1 MERIASAYE
10 LTERGVSWGGN
21 SLTTTDVA
29 LANGYVS
36 IQDGKCDPSRI
47 SHDDRLVATK
57 AAQKIVDIVEDAVDR
72 MKTVAGPV
80 VVILVGGGGIIIP
93 KSRYSTFKGASEV
106 MRPDLFQYANAIGAA
121 ISQTSGE
128 IDRVFSYENS
138 TREKVVQEAIELSRL
153 DAIRAG
159 AVAETVKVVEV
170 DQIPMSYVSANA
182 LRIRVKT
189 VGSVDLG

>member
-1 MERIASAYE
+1 
-10 LTERGVSWGGN
+10 
-21 SLTTTDVA
+21 
-29 LANGYVS
+29 
-36 IQDGKCDPSRI
+36 
-47 SHDDRLVATK
+47 
-57 AAQKIVDIVEDAVDR
+57 
-72 MKTVAGPV
+72 
-80 VVILVGGGGIIIP
+80 
-93 KSRYSTFKGASEV
+93 

-138 TREKVVQEAIELSRL
+138 TREKVVQEAIEMSRL

-159 AVAETVKVVEV
+159 AVPETVKVVEV

-189 VGSVDLG
+189 VGTVDLIDGLHDFDCRRILVFSQSISLPTILTPYRELAASGETYPSKTSSSTEAGSFFSGLP